1 MHSSHQEYSREV
13 FHYSFKYEKTTDYLN
28 HFQKLTKAQS
38 SAVICI
44 LTHCVVF
51 TVGL

>member
-1 MHSSHQEYSREV
+1 MITSAIISRVKRLSGDNMHSSHQEYSREV

-38 SAVICI
+38 
-44 LTHCVVF
+44 
-51 TVGL
+51 